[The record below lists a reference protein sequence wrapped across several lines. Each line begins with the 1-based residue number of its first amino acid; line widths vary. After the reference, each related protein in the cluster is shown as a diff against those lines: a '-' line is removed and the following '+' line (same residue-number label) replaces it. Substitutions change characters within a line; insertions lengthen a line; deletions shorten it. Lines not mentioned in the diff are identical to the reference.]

1 MLEILN
7 YSFMQR
13 AFLSGI
19 MVAIICPAIGIF
31 LVLRRISMIGDTLSH
46 VALAGVA
53 GGMLGGIYPVYSA
66 LAFSV
71 LSALAIEKLSKEYEQ
86 YQELSIAIILSAGI
100 GLAAVFISLGDANS
114 AIFSYLFGSIGL
126 VSERDVWII
135 FILGLFILISVLFFY
150 RSLFYIAFDE
160 EAAGIAGVPVK
171 WINLY
176 FTVLVAT
183 TIAVSMRIVGA
194 LLVSSLMVIPV
205 AISLQFG
212 GSFKQTF
219 IYSILFGILSVLA
232 GLFISFYID
241 LAPGG
246 TIVLMS
252 VSILIAIILI
262 KNIKNK
268 FFAEAG
274 SFVDNL
280 DKSDKTIQKGD
291 AQD

>member
-13 AFLSGI
+13 AFLAGI
-19 MVAIICPAIGIF
+19 IVAIICPAIGIF

-66 LAFSV
+66 LGFSV

-100 GLAAVFISLGDANS
+100 GLAAIFISLGNSNS

-126 VSERDVWII
+126 VSGRDIWII
-135 FILGLFILISVLFFY
+135 FILGLFILISILFFY

-160 EAAGIAGVPVK
+160 EAARIAGIPVK

-176 FTVLVAT
+176 FTILAAMA
-183 TIAVSMRIVGA
+183 IAVSMRIVGA

-205 AISLQFG
+205 AISLQIG
-212 GSFKQTF
+212 GSFRQTF
-219 IYSILFGILSVLA
+219 IYSILFGMLSVLM
-232 GLFISFYID
+232 GLFVSFYVD

-246 TIVLMS
+246 TIVIS
-252 VSILIAIILI
+252 SILILIVVILI
-262 KNIKNK
+262 KNIRKK
-268 FFAEAG
+268 
-274 SFVDNL
+274 
-280 DKSDKTIQKGD
+280 
-291 AQD
+291 